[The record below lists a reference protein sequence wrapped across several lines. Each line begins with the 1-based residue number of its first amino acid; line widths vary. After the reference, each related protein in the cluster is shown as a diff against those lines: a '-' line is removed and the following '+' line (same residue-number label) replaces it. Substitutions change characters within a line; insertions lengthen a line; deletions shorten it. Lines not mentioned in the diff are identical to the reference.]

1 MKRIRVIPG
10 LLLHRKG
17 LVKSVRFKDYK
28 YVGDPINAVRI
39 FNDKEV
45 DELAILDID
54 ASREKRP
61 PDIDRIAAI
70 VSEAF
75 MPIAYGG
82 GITRVEEAEKILQ
95 NGAEK
100 VIINKAA
107 VENADLITAIAKRFG
122 SQSVV
127 ASLDFKKNW
136 LGAIK
141 LFTDNG
147 KTNTRLD
154 PEQFAKKMAD
164 AGAGEIL
171 LNAIDRDGT
180 FEGYDLEMIKKIS
193 DAVNIPVIAL
203 GGAGSLSDF
212 KQAVE
217 HGASAVSA
225 GSMFVF
231 QRPHRAVLISY
242 PSQKELEQQVYE
254 SVQA

>member
-10 LLLHRKG
+10 LLLHQKG

-54 ASREKRP
+54 ASHEKRP
-61 PDIDRIAAI
+61 PD
-70 VSEAF
+70 
-75 MPIAYGG
+75 
-82 GITRVEEAEKILQ
+82 ITRVEEAEKILQ

-136 LGAIK
+136 LGATK

-154 PEQFAKKMAD
+154 PEQFAKRMAD

-203 GGAGSLSDF
+203 GGAGSLADF
-212 KQAVE
+212 KQAVA

-231 QRPHRAVLISY
+231 QKPHRAVLISY

-254 SVQA
+254 